1 MISAVASRVLSC
13 FQVRI
18 SQSFLSLEVR
28 FRWRFWACLWFP
40 SPRDE
45 GVNHMVKVLIET
57 SSWQDDVRCGE
68 EQGSNEIVGGGTWSS
83 CTGEV
88 MQ

>member
-1 MISAVASRVLSC
+1 
-13 FQVRI
+13 
-18 SQSFLSLEVR
+18 
-28 FRWRFWACLWFP
+28 
-40 SPRDE
+40 
-45 GVNHMVKVLIET
+45 MVKVLIET